1 MASIVTIA
9 SVWQYGNN
17 SIYGPYLG
25 LFSQIFW
32 WSMMYVDS
40 LWGLLP
46 INIILLIMH
55 IRNLNKIKENN
66 ETT

>member
-1 MASIVTIA
+1 MASILTMV

-17 SIYGPYLG
+17 NSYGPYLG
-25 LFSQIFW
+25 LYSQIFW
-32 WSMMYVDS
+32 WSMMYVDN

-46 INIILLIMH
+46 MNIVMLVMH
-55 IRNLNKIKENN
+55 VRNLNKIKGNY